1 MAIHARNNQYPRP
14 SLRSVHQH
22 TMAQLN
28 VSGTPASAS
37 ALLVRP
43 REAARLLAISERS
56 LWAYTQAGEIP
67 CIRIGRSVRY
77 CLADLA
83 AWIASRK
90 QEATAGPSAAS
101 ATCV

>member
-1 MAIHARNNQYPRP
+1 MATHPHNDQHP
-14 SLRSVHQH
+14 SQSLHSMHQH
-22 TMAQLN
+22 TMAQPN
-28 VSGTPASAS
+28 AWETPSPSS

-43 REAARLLAISERS
+43 SEAARLLAISERS
-56 LWAYTQAGEIP
+56 LWAFTQAGEIP

-77 CLADLA
+77 CPADLA

-90 QEATAGPSAAS
+90 QEAIADPKAAS